1 MVFTVGSKMYHPNK
15 YNNHFIA
22 TTAATIIFT
31 LAIMAASNMATPAA
45 ATTTT
50 SNTTTTTTTYSS
62 GIELSPKP
70 IYQEHIRDVSET
82 LINQTHAQ
90 LIVAGNGTLTLPNS
104 TETIRTTSTGS
115 GIVSIISTFV
125 GKEILT
131 TEDGSENAT
140 ATSYEIARSNKEEG
154 IGKGIAIAV
163 IHTNSTGRLAPL
175 DGMILAGQEEF
186 QPDGRALIT
195 FWEWQSGIPL
205 PPTTTTTVVEEPSM
219 MKTTTTNTTTDDT
232 NATSATGEEQEQLI
246 NPTIPAPLLE

>member
-1 MVFTVGSKMYHPNK
+1 MVFMVGSKMYRPNK
-15 YNNHFIA
+15 NNNHFIA
-22 TTAATIIFT
+22 TIAATIIFT
-31 LAIMAASNMATPAA
+31 LATMAASNMATPAA

-50 SNTTTTTTTYSS
+50 SNTTTTYSS

-195 FWEWQSGIPL
+195 FWEWQSGISL
-205 PPTTTTTVVEEPSM
+205 PPTTTTVVEEEPSM
-219 MKTTTTNTTTDDT
+219 MKTTTTTTNTTTDDT
-232 NATSATGEEQEQLI
+232 NATRATGEEQEQQI
-246 NPTIPAPLLE
+246 SPAIPAPLLE

>member
-50 SNTTTTTTTYSS
+50 SNTTTTTTYSS

-131 TEDGSENAT
+131 TEDGSDNAT

-205 PPTTTTTVVEEPSM
+205 PPTTTVVEEPSM
-219 MKTTTTNTTTDDT
+219 MKTTTTTTNTTTDDT
-232 NATSATGEEQEQLI
+232 NATRATGEEQEQQI
-246 NPTIPAPLLE
+246 SPTIPAPLLE